1 MQSKWTNKKFRFYIF
16 FLLPF
21 FRLLMIQTRKWAA
34 QMNARNRE
42 TDEIVKLTTIEQSV
56 VFTSLKKKMKM
67 RESRRLVR
75 DILEQHTTT
84 SLYNFNTTTET
95 IMNNRRA
102 WGNEV
107 AISSFLLHISLFSPW
122 RTCSLSHWESLKDP
136 FSWEHGTTLLH
147 CM

>member
-16 FLLPF
+16 FSLAILPIIDDTDKKMSSSNECEEQRDRWNCKTDYYRAKCSFYLL
-21 FRLLMIQTRKWAA
+21 
-34 QMNARNRE
+34 E
-42 TDEIVKLTTIEQSV
+42 
-56 VFTSLKKKMKM
+56 KKMKM